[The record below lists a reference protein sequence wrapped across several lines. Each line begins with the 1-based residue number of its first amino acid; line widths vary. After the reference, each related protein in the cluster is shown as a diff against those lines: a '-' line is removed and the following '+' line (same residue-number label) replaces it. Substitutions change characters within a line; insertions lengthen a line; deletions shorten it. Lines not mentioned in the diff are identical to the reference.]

1 VGDRSIQEVCVEA
14 LDFLM
19 DADTADKMVYPNEII
34 GYFYE
39 ILDIEHE
46 REDDMR

>member
-1 VGDRSIQEVCVEA
+1 MGDRSIQEVCGEA
-14 LDFLM
+14 LKYLESIDPYGAVHPI
-19 DADTADKMVYPNEII
+19 DIV